1 MQPQFAIFQK
11 SVGHIMQIR
20 EKTSYTIFLQFK
32 SFLGCETFERSLKV
46 GLVHWIFSKSH
57 ADVGLMKTQFDV
69 WVGCE

>member
-20 EKTSYTIFLQFK
+20 EKTSYTIFLQFE

-46 GLVHWIFSKSH
+46 GLVH
-57 ADVGLMKTQFDV
+57 
-69 WVGCE
+69 